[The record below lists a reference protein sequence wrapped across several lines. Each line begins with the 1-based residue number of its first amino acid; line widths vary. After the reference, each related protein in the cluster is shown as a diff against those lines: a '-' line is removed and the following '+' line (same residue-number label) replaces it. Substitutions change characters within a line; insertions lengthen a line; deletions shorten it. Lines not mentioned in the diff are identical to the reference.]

1 MKTVNRSLLGA
12 MAAATVVVVSS
23 PAAHANSFQDRP
35 KFGGFYSYNDGG
47 DQFCVQ
53 AKSGTG
59 IVLDVTLRPDSQPS
73 RGPAFTFPV
82 SPGAKVCRSLATA
95 YEDTYYRM
103 RVVVRGSIPA
113 IETIDHFY
121 S

>member
-1 MKTVNRSLLGA
+1 MKIVNRSLLGA
-12 MAAATVVVVSS
+12 LAAGAVVVVGS
-23 PAAHANSFQDRP
+23 PVAHANSFQDRP
-35 KFGGFYSYNDGG
+35 MFGGAYSYNDGG

-59 IVLDVTLRPDSQPS
+59 RVLDVTLRPDSQPS
-73 RGPAFTFPV
+73 RGPVITFAV

-95 YEDTYYRM
+95 YEDTHYRM

-113 IETIDHFY
+113 IETIDRFY